1 MESQKTNVKGINFSS
16 ILMPPFVVTLA
27 SISLFLIA
35 SILDGRIIDSEYIFQ
50 SFKLPFF
57 ALLSFTISVIYINLE
72 IEISKNIRNLIFLSA
87 LSIIPLAA
95 NMISSEIF
103 DNLFITVFFSVGAI
117 SLILS
122 NKKLIGTNSIFLS
135 VLMGLILGAS
145 YSTGNSLF
153 EQSVTGNLV
162 NIQREFIISSFF
174 AFFFSSISLSF
185 TSLIGI
191 REFDKDEKMENFFS
205 VFEKPSKNYTPIL
218 YSLII
223 SIIFLIPLVWIS
235 QIDSLIQFSE
245 DKHLSVTWAFFSTI
259 LVLIHAYF
267 RSENWQVLGSMLA
280 VSWILYT
287 IGHIHE
293 IGNTL
298 PYPFDDP
305 GFIGSASWA
314 FIGFWMYVIAIMS
327 ASRGYFGD
335 ITPRK
340 EFSDFRKWWN
350 SNYYG
355 ILISLALFT
364 ALYVRTAWNVIP
376 AMNASST
383 GIWDMTG
390 GSDPWYMKRV
400 IDYIIA
406 ERSHFIFDY
415 DRAYPS
421 GGVNPRPPLFSWS
434 LALGGILISWIL
446 EIPTEEA
453 VWWSISALPAIYGA
467 LIVIPLA
474 GIATRVHSRSAGVVA
489 AWLIALMPGHI
500 SRSTFAM
507 ADHDS
512 FAMLFLATAFY
523 FWVKALEK
531 LEHKKLFESASS
543 NPLYLIAGMRESW
556 KRYPEVMANATLS
569 GIAFTVMALGWKG
582 FVYGPGIL
590 FLAYTFQVAM
600 NIFRGR
606 DSLLF
611 TSASLQMMITATLL
625 PLPFYAWPG
634 LNLVFSASGMSPMFY
649 IIGFTAAVGWVAS
662 SFRDKPWLLVI
673 ISGFSLFSIILG
685 TLFLLQ
691 TAEIYSGWDILFTG
705 GFYFSKNKIFGTIGE
720 AQAPSRGLLFASY
733 GPVVTLIAIG
743 CSFILLWRGIR
754 RNKSNSTFLG
764 MWVII
769 ATYMAWTAGR
779 FIINATPAMSVVGGI
794 GITMLWRSS
803 NPLEFA
809 KEWRRSG
816 IGSPRSRFR
825 SIWPATKSRP
835 GVPAIILVLLLVT
848 SQHTTY
854 GIDSG
859 IPRNSES
866 SEDIDRNLY
875 NLAPDIFREDF
886 WFIPSLLNGKEY
898 NQDTGLWYMGTFGP
912 SFNSAGWNEAY
923 EWLSEQDTEVGFS
936 ERPAFVSW
944 WDYGFQALASG
955 QHPTVSDN
963 FQSGIPNSGGM
974 LLSSG
979 QEDTLAMFIATLAMG
994 DQKYNDGNLGDEFTN
1009 SLLNHMSTEQVEE
1022 FVKISQNKDAQ
1033 FVLDRSMSVF
1043 SEFNGVEL
1051 LKGHPLDS
1059 RGIPSEEEVWV
1070 ILQDGVRVEEST
1082 NNDSRAFSLYN
1093 ETRQSSS
1100 SFEIGDPS
1108 HYDIGGYRYTTD
1120 LISDYYDVSTSLHRS
1135 NAKFGLL
1142 RSFLISAF
1150 EMDKLVNIY
1159 DDVSKIIYSV
1169 ANYNDSPGNEIERN
1183 NEIRYFA
1190 VDNRLFP
1197 LGGSYYEDSQYH
1209 RGQTTGIFH
1218 APTSLSGLDL
1228 DTYISTL
1235 YQTQRGDGPIIP
1247 RTQQQYEQ
1255 EYLEDVVR
1263 QSSGASSDSSDVIRM
1278 IDIDYQ
1284 HLPEFFETMVARTYV
1299 GYGSS
1304 TLGLPGDAETP
1315 SVWFN
1320 PDQTYVTGAPGSYLQ
1335 NAFSLPGAMMNHFV
1349 ISNWYDIEE
1358 CEKDENGD
1366 KVKRNCGTIY
1376 DSYSENGGSVV
1387 KILKYYSG
1395 ASIEGTVELSGNH
1408 PIPNARILIERDAFS
1423 GEEIPN
1429 ENGEVIDS
1437 DPRTYWIPIGST
1449 QADENGEYSFT
1460 APAGKIRVS
1469 AFSGEPD
1476 LESARN
1482 SIISSNVGESMYELF
1497 IEKNTQTRSI
1507 NPVTGILGNVFGSTW
1522 LSESIVNISG
1532 TDGHSNGEVKID
1544 VPIYVTPSSAS
1555 GILSWTGEPE
1565 YDGQPI
1571 LDGRVILSPTSEEIS
1586 ITPYSLEISNGSI
1599 TGEELEFNGF
1609 GQVTFTGE
1617 GTVKSGGI
1625 ISVSDFTGNHT
1636 QKIYNNHSM
1645 TGEGIFSGKGKL
1657 NGQLIGASDIPSC
1670 VNESVP
1676 IGEEYCI
1683 IEANN
1688 YLING
1693 TVLATG
1699 VFTSE
1704 GVSELT
1710 KSLTQ
1715 ATFLGSG
1722 DFEINT
1728 SNDLV
1733 SYGSFN
1739 GTGQFFGTGEF
1750 SGDMVQAGSFH
1761 LTNALPGDYNISVK
1775 FSDNSTIDLDQIF
1788 VVGDPQPQPSRVTVF
1803 GGSIKGLL
1811 QDSSGTIIDG
1821 VYYLLKNTDN
1831 ITSATSECSANVTP
1845 SCYITPD
1852 EDGKFVVQPII
1863 PGEYKLQTDLDNDGF
1878 PELSEQISVSSD
1890 ALSSYEFIN
1899 PIPHKS
1905 DITFTLSD
1913 DSDLDSNLNLI
1924 IRAENNSLEP
1934 VSPVYDEELD
1944 QYFAELTP
1952 GVWILNHTLTDNK
1965 QLWERIEIGNEDIS
1979 TSFSFRVSQIVNGTL
1994 KYSSDIITDS
2004 PIQNIGGE
2012 LIKFQWGDFSLSTVT
2027 DNQGSYSV
2035 ILPRGV
2041 EVNATA
2047 QVAAGINGF
2056 FSNGSRFTVSEG
2068 ISDQDIVLSE
2078 GVNVDGSVSIN
2089 RPNNPYTSDLK
2100 GWEKVYVEATNTD
2113 LISEAIFREPVS
2125 PNGQFSLI
2133 LPTGNWS
2140 FTLDTGN
2147 HQSNIVSA
2155 DISEVKDLELI
2166 ITPEFN
2172 SSVHISM
2179 FIDND
2184 MDGNISN
2191 GTLVDFDFKIKSLQ
2205 SNGSGLTVE
2214 VGGDAWTSRGK
2225 ATVSLEPGSYQI
2237 IVERANST
2245 AGDLF
2250 DTIYDLND
2258 IFHVSMQNSEINHF
2272 VSFEP
2277 LFLTNFTLRNESSY
2291 KLIDQEVT
2299 LQNIENGWI
2308 RTFNTNQD
2316 GMISEYLKD
2325 GEWLVVVPDFESET
2339 DSFEGLRQLIQ
2350 VSYNG
2355 IGPQEFNL
2363 QTKKLAEITIDFSQ
2377 AYPLI
2382 SDESVELEFSSQED
2396 LGSIISSPAQISDGL
2411 FMRLTQGLW
2420 NVQLNSTDNQGIRL
2434 IIPNQSISNTGI
2446 SSGQELS
2453 IELTINRFVE
2463 VSGRIY
2469 WDLNDDSNPDSG
2481 EGLSNVSVNMT
2492 LDSGENFNLKTD
2504 DLGHWSIFLPSNSV
2518 ANYTVEK
2525 DGFESSNATLE
2536 IQNSALTRNTEIS
2549 AGNVTVTGALKYI
2562 SEDWIF
2568 EDDWTIELI
2577 PAQGIERDRVIPTK
2591 VQNQEG
2597 DWTGEWSAS
2606 LEPGSWIVYAMIN
2619 SPEEEPYLVSV
2630 EKLEVDIN
2638 GGNIISRLSS
2648 GGMVYLDTTWIDYD
2662 GNIKTLLD
2670 VVDEGRDYELLL
2682 DIGMGISW
2690 SEKIDNNG
2698 VLEILLPA
2706 GRVDASGTFK
2716 VVQKNMEMT
2725 YSGGQGVNIRSGQD
2739 SPLTTL
2745 NIERISEHDI
2755 QISYS
2760 QEHTAESTLETICDE
2775 VCNYTSSVF
2784 SLEVIYQGNNPYD
2797 SYDVEGSVSG
2807 TDSENW
2813 EIEFWNS
2820 SANNGTGEW
2829 NSSVSIEM
2837 GLDNSLT
2844 IPDFKV
2850 RVTPGNQNNTHH
2862 LQFGHN
2868 IEVIFNSKQG
2878 GYSTKH
2884 SLSVKIPEFSN
2895 LEFDDDSLTVYFSPE
2910 DRTINVPVSFSNLGN
2925 SDETFFFEYSDHPE
2939 WTISGPQSQ
2948 LTAPFSNG
2956 LNSLNLFYIG
2966 DSSAELKS
2974 EYYFDLSVSDD
2985 DNNTYSTQITLIR
2998 DTPTLSIN
3006 GDSIQLQGG
3015 GRPVVGEISTYVVE
3029 VINHA
3034 NVDATDITIN
3044 ATLYN
3049 DITGTEA
3056 AGIQIS
3062 RVGSIPAK
3070 SSQTFYLPMNFE
3082 NYTTPGKYSIIF
3094 DIDPPGYE
3102 PGVDKP
3108 QPCSGTENLLFCVK
3122 EAQLWSSSVDEDQN
3136 WLMWIFV
3143 LMLLIALITLTRRS
3157 GRRPGAPF

>member
-1 MESQKTNVKGINFSS
+1 MG
-16 ILMPPFVVTLA
+16 M
-27 SISLFLIA
+27 
-35 SILDGRIIDSEYIFQ
+35 
-50 SFKLPFF
+50 
-57 ALLSFTISVIYINLE
+57 LLGV
-72 IEISKNIRNLIFLSA
+72 
-87 LSIIPLAA
+87 
-95 NMISSEIF
+95 
-103 DNLFITVFFSVGAI
+103 
-117 SLILS
+117 
-122 NKKLIGTNSIFLS
+122 
-135 VLMGLILGAS
+135 S
-145 YSTGNSLF
+145 YSSGHSLVG
-153 EQSVTGNLV
+153 QSVTGNLV
-162 NIQREFIISSFF
+162 NTQREIIGASFF
-174 AFFFSSISLSF
+174 AFWFSSFSLSC
-185 TSLIGI
+185 TALIGI
-191 REFDKDEKMENFFS
+191 RQFDNNEKMNNFFS
-205 VFEKPSKNYTPIL
+205 FFQKPSINYAPLI
-218 YSLII
+218 YSFII
-223 SIIFLIPLVWIS
+223 SLIFLIPLLWIS
-235 QIDSLIQFSE
+235 QMDSLSQFSE

-267 RSENWQVLGSMLA
+267 RSENWQVLGGMLA
-280 VSWILYT
+280 ASWILYT

-293 IGNTL
+293 IGNSL

-314 FIGFWMYVIAIMS
+314 FVGFWMFVLSIMS

-340 EFSDFRKWWN
+340 EFGNFRNWWN

-355 ILISLALFT
+355 VLVSLALFT
-364 ALYVRTAWNVIP
+364 AIYVRTAWNVIP

-415 DRAYPS
+415 DRAYPA

-434 LALGGILISWIL
+434 LALGGMLISWIL
-446 EIPTEEA
+446 EMPTEEA

-467 LIVIPLA
+467 LIVIPLS
-474 GIATRVHSRSAGVVA
+474 GIATRVHSKSAGVVA

-531 LEHKKLFESASS
+531 LEHKKLFESTSS
-543 NPLYLIAGMRESW
+543 NPLYLIAGIRESW

-569 GIAFTVMALGWKG
+569 GVAFTVMALGWKG

-662 SFRDKPWLLVI
+662 SFRDKPWLLVL

-685 TLFLLQ
+685 TLYLLQ

-743 CSFILLWRGIR
+743 CAFILLWRGIR

-794 GITMLWRSS
+794 GITMLWRSAK
-803 NPLEFA
+803 PQEFV

-816 IGSPRSRFR
+816 IGSPRSRLR
-825 SIWPATKSRP
+825 SIWPATKARP

-848 SQHTTY
+848 SQHSTY

-859 IPRNSES
+859 IPRGSES
-866 SEDIDRNLY
+866 SYDVDRNLY

-886 WFIPSLLNGKEY
+886 WFIPSLLNGNEY
-898 NQDTGLWYMGTFGP
+898 NQDSGLWYMGTFGP

-923 EWLSEQDTEVGFS
+923 QWLSEQDTEVGFS

-955 QHPTVSDN
+955 QHPTVADN

-979 QEDTLAMFIATLAMG
+979 QEDTLAMFIATLAKG
-994 DQKYNDGNLGDEFTN
+994 DQKYNGGTLGEDFTTAIDKYMSDSQLDEFIQI
-1009 SLLNHMSTEQVEE
+1009 SL
-1022 FVKISQNKDAQ
+1022 NKEAQ

-1043 SEFNGVEL
+1043 SEFNDVEL
-1051 LKGHPLDS
+1051 LKGYPLDS
-1059 RGIPSEEEVWV
+1059 EGIPSQQEVWV
-1070 ILQDGVRVEEST
+1070 ILENGVQIGEPTE
-1082 NNDSRAFSLYN
+1082 NDSAAFSLYN
-1093 ETRQSSS
+1093 ETRQSSA
-1100 SFEIGDPS
+1100 SFEIGEPS

-1142 RSFLISAF
+1142 RSFLISGF
-1150 EMDKLVNIY
+1150 GMDELVNIY
-1159 DDVSKIIYSV
+1159 DELSQIIYSV

-1228 DTYISTL
+1228 DSYISTL

-1255 EYLEDVVR
+1255 EYLDDVVR
-1263 QSSGASSDSSDVIRM
+1263 QSSGASSDSTEVIRM

-1349 ISNWYDIEE
+1349 ISNWYDTED
-1358 CEKDENGD
+1358 CEKDENGE

-1376 DSYSENGGSVV
+1376 DSYSENGGSIV

-1395 ASIEGTVELSGNH
+1395 ASIEGTVELDGIH

-1423 GEEIPN
+1423 GEEIPD
-1429 ENGEVIDS
+1429 ENGDIIDS

-1449 QADENGEYSFT
+1449 QADENGKYSFT
-1460 APAGKIRVS
+1460 APAGKIRIS

-1482 SIISSNVGESMYELF
+1482 SIMSSNVGESMYEIF
-1497 IEKNTQTRSI
+1497 IEKNTQQRAI
-1507 NPVTGILGNVFGSTW
+1507 NPITGILGNVYGSTW

-1532 TDGHSNGEVKID
+1532 TDGHSNGEAKVD
-1544 VPIYVTPSSAS
+1544 VPILVNPSYAS
-1555 GILSWTGEPE
+1555 GILTWSGESD

-1571 LDGRVILSPTSEEIS
+1571 LDAQVILTPTSEEIS
-1586 ITPYSLEISNGSI
+1586 ISPYSLQISNGTIS
-1599 TGEELEFNGF
+1599 GESLEFNGF
-1609 GQVTFTGE
+1609 GQATFTGE
-1617 GTVKSGGI
+1617 GTLKSGGVV
-1625 ISVSDFTGNHT
+1625 SVTDFTGNHT

-1645 TGEGIFSGKGKL
+1645 TGEGIFSGKGQL
-1657 NGQLIGASDIPSC
+1657 NGQILGSSTIPLC
-1670 VNESVP
+1670 VNNSIPLGNESCL
-1676 IGEEYCI
+1676 IEE
-1683 IEANN
+1683 NN

-1693 TVLATG
+1693 SILGTG

-1722 DFEINT
+1722 DFETNT
-1728 SNDLV
+1728 SQDLI

-1739 GTGQFFGTGEF
+1739 GTGQFSGTGEF
-1750 SGDMVQAGSFH
+1750 SGQMVQEGSFH
-1761 LTNALPGDYNISVK
+1761 VTNALPGNYNISIH
-1775 FSDNSTIDLDQIF
+1775 FSDDSITELDQIF
-1788 VVGDPQPQPSRVTVF
+1788 VVGNTQTQPSRVTVF
-1803 GGSIKGLL
+1803 GGSVKGLL
-1811 QDSSGTIIDG
+1811 QDSSGDIIDG
-1821 VYYLLKNTDN
+1821 EYYLLKNNDS
-1831 ITSATSECSANVTP
+1831 ISSASSECSSNVTT

-1852 EDGKFVVQPII
+1852 EDGKFVLHPII
-1863 PGEYKLQTDLDNDGF
+1863 PGDYILQTDLDQDGF
-1878 PELSEQISVSSD
+1878 PELSEQISINPNS
-1890 ALSSYEFIN
+1890 LSSYEFID
-1899 PIPHKS
+1899 PIPQKS

-1913 DSDLDSNLNLI
+1913 DSELDSDLNLVF
-1924 IRAENNSLEP
+1924 RSENDSSNTVVAIYNEG
-1934 VSPVYDEELD
+1934 LD
-1944 QYFAELTP
+1944 QYFAELSLGT
-1952 GVWILNHTLTDNK
+1952 WILNHTLTDNR
-1965 QLWERIEIGNEDIS
+1965 QLWERIEIGVDDIS
-1979 TSFSFRVSQIVNGTL
+1979 TAFSFKISHVVNGTL
-1994 KYSSDIITDS
+1994 KYSDDIVIDS
-2004 PIQNIGGE
+2004 PMQNIGGQSVN
-2012 LIKFQWGDFSLSTVT
+2012 FQWGDFSISSIT
-2027 DNQGSYSV
+2027 DNEGRFSV
-2035 ILPRGV
+2035 ILPEGAQ
-2041 EVNATA
+2041 VNATA
-2047 QVAAGINGF
+2047 EVIAGINGF
-2056 FSNGSRFTVSEG
+2056 FSNGTRFTVEEVMSE
-2068 ISDQDIVLSE
+2068 QEIVIITGANIE
-2078 GVNVDGSVSIN
+2078 GFVNLN
-2089 RPNNPYTSDLK
+2089 RPNNPYTSEIK
-2100 GWEKVYVEATNTD
+2100 GWEQVYVEATNLD
-2113 LISEAIFREPVS
+2113 MISEAIFREPIS

-2133 LPTGNWS
+2133 LPIGNWS

-2147 HQSNIVSA
+2147 HQSNIVLA
-2155 DISEVKDLELI
+2155 DLNDKKDIELVISPEL
-2166 ITPEFN
+2166 N
-2172 SSVHISM
+2172 SSVDISM
-2179 FIDND
+2179 FIDD
-2184 MDGNISN
+2184 EMDGNLSN
-2191 GTLVDFDFKIKSLQ
+2191 GTLVDYDFIIKSLQ
-2205 SNGSGLTVE
+2205 SNGTDLSIQ
-2214 VGGDAWTSRGK
+2214 VGGDEWTSRGK

-2237 IVERANST
+2237 VVERANST

-2250 DTIYDLND
+2250 DTIYDMNE
-2258 IFHVSMQNSEINHF
+2258 IFHVSMQHSVIEHQIAF
-2272 VSFEP
+2272 DP
-2277 LFLTNFTLRNESSY
+2277 LFLTNFTLINDSSY
-2291 KLIDQEVT
+2291 KLANQELT

-2308 RTFNTNQD
+2308 RTFTTNQD
-2316 GMISEYLKD
+2316 GMISEYLRE
-2325 GEWLVVVPDFESET
+2325 GNWLVVVPDFESET
-2339 DSFEGLRQLIQ
+2339 DSFEGLRELIQ

-2355 IGPQEFNL
+2355 FNSQDFNL
-2363 QTKKLAEITIDFSQ
+2363 QTKRLAEITIQLNEDT
-2377 AYPLI
+2377 PLI
-2382 SDESVELEFSSQED
+2382 SDENIELEFSSQQG
-2396 LGSIISSPAQISDGL
+2396 LGTIISPPIQISDGL
-2411 FMRLTQGLW
+2411 MIRLTQGLW
-2420 NVQLNSTDNQGIRL
+2420 NVELNSTNDQDIRL
-2434 IIPNQSISNTGI
+2434 IVENQSISNSGI
-2446 SSGQELS
+2446 SPGQELS
-2453 IELTINRFVE
+2453 IQLTINRFVE
-2463 VSGRIY
+2463 VGGRVF
-2469 WDLNDDSNPDSG
+2469 WDLNDDSSPSSG
-2481 EGLSNVSVNMT
+2481 EGLNNASVNLT
-2492 LDSGENFNLKTD
+2492 LDSGENFDLKTNE
-2504 DLGHWSIFLPSNSV
+2504 LGQWSIFLPSNSIV
-2518 ANYTVEK
+2518 NYSVEK
-2525 DGFESSNATLE
+2525 EGFESSNDTLTVE
-2536 IQNSALTRNTEIS
+2536 NLAITRNTEIS
-2549 AGNVTVTGALKYI
+2549 AGNVIVTGILSYI
-2562 SEDWIF
+2562 SEEWIF
-2568 EDDWTIELI
+2568 EDDWSIELI
-2577 PAQGIERDRVIPTK
+2577 PAQGFERTRIIPNK
-2591 VQNQEG
+2591 IQNQQGE
-2597 DWTGEWSAS
+2597 WTGEWSA
-2606 LEPGSWIVYAMIN
+2606 LVEPGTWIVYAKIN
-2619 SPEEEPYLVSV
+2619 SPEQETYLVSV
-2630 EKLEVDIN
+2630 EKFEVDVN
-2638 GGNIISRLSS
+2638 GGNIVSELSS
-2648 GGMVYLDTTWIDYD
+2648 GGMLHLESSWIDYD
-2662 GNIKTLLD
+2662 GNVKTLLD
-2670 VVDEGRDYELLL
+2670 VNISGEYELFL
-2682 DIGMGISW
+2682 DIGMGVSW
-2690 SEKIDNNG
+2690 SENLDEEG
-2698 VLEILLPA
+2698 FLEILLPS
-2706 GRVDASGTFK
+2706 GRVDASGNFE
-2716 VVQKNMEMT
+2716 VEQKNMVMT

-2739 SPLTTL
+2739 SPITTL
-2745 NIERISEHDI
+2745 KLEKISEQDI

-2760 QEHTAESTLETICDE
+2760 ESHTVDSSLENICDE
-2775 VCNYTSSVF
+2775 VCNYSSSIF
-2784 SLEVIYQGNNPYD
+2784 SLEITYQGNNPFD

-2813 EIEFWNS
+2813 IVEFWNS

-2829 NSSVSIEM
+2829 NSSVSIDM
-2837 GLDNSLT
+2837 GLDNSAT
-2844 IPDFKV
+2844 ISDFQV

-2895 LEFDDDSLTVYFSPE
+2895 FAFDENSLTAYFSPD

-2925 SDETFFFEYSDHPE
+2925 SDETFLFEYSENSD
-2939 WTISGPQSQ
+2939 WTVSGPQTQ
-2948 LTAPFSNG
+2948 LAAPFSDG
-2956 LNSLNLFYIG
+2956 LNSLNFYYIG
-2966 DSSAELKS
+2966 DNSAELES
-2974 EYYFDLSVSDD
+2974 EYYFDIIVTDE
-2985 DNNTYSTQITLIR
+2985 DNNTYSSQIILIR

-3015 GRPVVGEISTYVVE
+3015 GRPVVGAISTYVVE
-3029 VINHA
+3029 VINSA
-3034 NVDATDITIN
+3034 NVDAIDITIN

-3056 AGIQIS
+3056 AGIQVS
-3062 RVGSIPAK
+3062 RAGSISAK
-3070 SSQTFYLPMNFE
+3070 GTQTFYLPMNFE
-3082 NYTTPGKYSIIF
+3082 NYTIPGKYSIIF
-3094 DIDPPGYE
+3094 DINPPGYDS
-3102 PGVDKP
+3102 GIDKP
-3108 QPCSGTENLLFCVK
+3108 QPCSGTEDLLFCVK

-3136 WLMWIFV
+3136 WLMWIFI
-3143 LMLLIALITLTRRS
+3143 LMLLIALITLTRRT